1 MNEAVDRFSV
11 HDDAAADPRTDGE
24 VDQVF
29 RGPARTPAEFAERRS
44 VHSVSKPI
52 GTGKAFLKTP
62 TRSVF
67 RQPGFGVE
75 V

>member
-29 RGPARTPAEFAERRS
+29 EAPARTPAEFAERRS
-44 VHSVSKPI
+44 VHVGI
-52 GTGKAFLKTP
+52 EA
-62 TRSVF
+62 
-67 RQPGFGVE
+67 
-75 V
+75 